1 MTETTVLAVA
11 FALWIAFGIGI
22 CVTMRRAGHSAL
34 TWGVIGLTFG
44 PFAVPM
50 AVAARVWAKDVMPVV
65 VATGL
70 ERPGR
75 VSLLVGTD
83 GSPES
88 RAAADRAVA
97 LLGPALGRCAVAAAV
112 DLDVGQGRDG
122 ASIDGAKADVL
133 ALSQALGSVRPAGVV
148 IFGRPDEALREYADD
163 HGFDLIA
170 IGCRGAGRSGA
181 VLGSTATRMAKG
193 IGIPVLTYGG
203 ASAEERLPARVDDG
217 VAQIAS

>member
-1 MTETTVLAVA
+1 MNESTVLAVA
-11 FALWIAFGIGI
+11 FAVWIAFGIGI
-22 CVTMRRAGHSAL
+22 CVAMRRAGHSAL

-83 GSPES
+83 GSHES
-88 RAAADRAVA
+88 RAAAERAVA
-97 LLGPALGRCAVAAAV
+97 LLGPSLGRCVVAAAV
-112 DLDVGQGRDG
+112 DLDVAQGRDG

-133 ALSQALGSVRPAGVV
+133 GLSRVLGAVRPSGVV
-148 IFGRPDEALREYADD
+148 VFGRPDEALRDYAED

-170 IGCRGAGRSGA
+170 IGCRGAGHSGA

-203 ASAEERLPARVDDG
+203 GSSADRPPARVEDV
-217 VAQIAS
+217 VARVAG